1 METLIKK
8 LAEAWGPSGYEHQVR
23 DLIRAEVEPLA
34 DEVRV
39 DPLGNLVC
47 RLGEGPLRV
56 MIAAHM
62 DEIGVI
68 VSHIDRQGYARFAN
82 LGGVLPA
89 TLLGARVRFENGAIA
104 AVGVEHQF
112 SKRGDLPGLDGFFL
126 DLPENSGVQPGDP
139 GAFIGD
145 VLWQGDR
152 VIGKSLDDRLGCAI
166 QIETLR
172 RLRAQGTPHTL
183 YFVFTVQ
190 EEIGS
195 RGAMTGAFG
204 VEPDF
209 GIAIDVT
216 PTGDVPKPSPSPV
229 RLGAGPAIKARDTGH
244 IVPNWVKDLMIAR
257 AGEASIPYQI
267 DVLQVGTTDAAT
279 MQLVRSG
286 VPSGAVSI
294 PTRHVHTRSETAL
307 RSDITASIDLLVAV
321 LGGPIE
327 RPR

>member
-68 VSHIDRQGYARFAN
+68 VSHLDRQGYARFAN

-126 DLPENSGVQPGDP
+126 DLPESSGVQPGDP
-139 GAFIGD
+139 GAFVGD

-257 AGEASIPYQI
+257 AEEADIPYQI

-307 RSDITASIDLLVAV
+307 RSDIAASIDLLVAV